1 MLDARTDLIDYGELL
16 MPPPGFLLERAV
28 ATTYSLDL
36 NALLAIPVAMYYSK
50 TIETDFTKNPDPFD
64 VIHAISEAK
73 KSVTIFCQRGKI
85 HVPNKHNKLISFTQD
100 CIVEITPEKDYSSF
114 HPKCWWLLFKNKKSG
129 EKIFRNSVMSR
140 NMTFD
145 RSWDVSF
152 SFDGVVGSQIQEK
165 NKPMLEMLKY
175 LERVSNS
182 KIDNQFK
189 NDLLRAEFKVE
200 FPFNNW
206 SFIPIGI
213 SKHHTHPFLKK
224 NFKSDVLLMM
234 SPFIDDKSLK
244 NIASIS
250 HAKSWLFSRKME
262 LQKLKWDTLSN
273 VEKVYCIPDIIVEG
287 ELDEIK
293 ADEIPESEP
302 QSLDLHAK
310 LFIRR
315 KNSKN
320 TWLLG
325 SANLTAPV
333 FGRNVECFI
342 ELKSNEKTS
351 SPESIRKDLICNVK
365 EKKLFEEY
373 EHCETQ
379 IDNNEEIIER
389 QLRKLEF
396 QIIKCILKGRVIL
409 NSKTDLYNYEIKI
422 DASHLLVPSHYNIY
436 VLPFYED
443 MSTNFG
449 ERLIPGQKNIIKFK
463 NSIKE
468 SLLSNFFILNI
479 IYKQICKKSF
489 IVKAEIEIPKTRDG
503 KILTEILHN
512 SEKFLQYFRFL
523 LSDTGTIDNILTDD
537 ENQQTGNLSKSWNIL
552 SKYRIP
558 LYEELLKTSSQNPER
573 LKIIDDLF
581 TKILSNEETIDII
594 SPEIIEVWKIFKQI
608 IK

>member
-1 MLDARTDLIDYGELL
+1 MLDARTDTIDYGELL
-16 MPPPGFLLERAV
+16 IPPPGFLLERAV

-73 KSVTIFCQRGKI
+73 KSVTVFCQRGKI
-85 HVPNKHNKLISFTQD
+85 QVPNKHNKLISFTQD
-100 CIVEITPEKDYSSF
+100 CIVEVTPEKDYSSF
-114 HPKCWWLLFKNKKSG
+114 HPKCWWLLFKNKKTG
-129 EKIFRNSVMSR
+129 EKIFRCSVMSR

-145 RSWDVSF
+145 RSWDVAF
-152 SFDGVVGSQIQEK
+152 SFDGVVGYEIQEK

-175 LERVSNS
+175 LERASGN

-189 NDLLRAEFKVE
+189 KDLQHTEFKVE
-200 FPFNNW
+200 YPFNNW

-213 SKHHTHPFLKK
+213 SKNHTHPFLSK

-234 SPFIDDKSLK
+234 SPFIDDKSL
-244 NIASIS
+244 NDIASILS
-250 HAKSWLFSRKME
+250 KKSWLFSKKIE
-262 LQKLKWDTLSN
+262 LQKLKLETFGN

-293 ADEIPESEP
+293 ADEIPDSEP

-310 LFIRR
+310 LFIKR
-315 KNSKN
+315 KGNKN

-325 SANLTAPV
+325 SANLTAPA
-333 FGRNVECFI
+333 FGRNIECFI
-342 ELKSNEKTS
+342 ELKSNVNTT
-351 SPESIRKDLICNVK
+351 SPESIRKDLVCNVK
-365 EKKLFEEY
+365 EKKIFKEY
-373 EHCETQ
+373 EYCETQ
-379 IDNNEEIIER
+379 IDKNEEIFER
-389 QLRKLEF
+389 QLRKIEF
-396 QIIKCILKGRVIL
+396 QLIKFILKGKVLL
-409 NSKTDLYNYEIKI
+409 NSKTGLYNYEINI
-422 DASHLLVPSHYNIY
+422 DASHFSAPSHYKIY

-443 MSTNFG
+443 KSTNFG
-449 ERLIPGQKNIIKFK
+449 ERLFPGQNNIIKFK

-468 SLLSNFFILNI
+468 SLLSNFFIINI

-537 ENQQTGNLSKSWNIL
+537 GIQQNSNLSESWNIL